1 MSEDTVRMKVSALSV
16 DPVTGLPA
24 VLLTDERCR
33 VALSIAVG
41 LGEASSIAAELNKVE
56 LERPATHQ
64 LMGALLASAGVEVEQ
79 IVIHDLRDHT
89 FHARIHL
96 RLPTGERVAQD
107 GRTSDALALAL
118 HLGAEIRVALSV
130 LDKATHLED
139 VGLDAVLGGGS
150 GAGLESGP
158 DHRPGGDVDEWLDD
172 GLDEWPEGMRD
183 GGPDGLRGGG
193 LDGASEPAPPWE
205 TCADWSSSCSSLTP
219 EDLADFADEAF
230 GKWKM

>member
-33 VALSIAVG
+33 STLSVAVG
-41 LGEASSIAAELNKVE
+41 LGEASSIAAELNEVE

-64 LMGALLASAGVEVEQ
+64 LMGALLESAGVMVEQ
-79 IVIHDLRDHT
+79 VVIYDFRDHT

-96 RLPTGERVAQD
+96 RLPTGERVAQE

-118 HLGAEIRVALSV
+118 HKGVEIRVALSV
-130 LDKATHLED
+130 LDKAAYFED
-139 VGLDAVLGGGS
+139 FGLDAALGGGFD
-150 GAGLESGP
+150 AGNGPYDGPGGGPYDGP
-158 DHRPGGDVDEWLDD
+158 DQGRA
-172 GLDEWPEGMRD
+172 
-183 GGPDGLRGGG
+183 
-193 LDGASEPAPPWE
+193 GAAEPTRPWE
-205 TCADWSSSCSSLTP
+205 TCADWSSSCSSLAP
-219 EDLADFADEAF
+219 ADLADFADEAF